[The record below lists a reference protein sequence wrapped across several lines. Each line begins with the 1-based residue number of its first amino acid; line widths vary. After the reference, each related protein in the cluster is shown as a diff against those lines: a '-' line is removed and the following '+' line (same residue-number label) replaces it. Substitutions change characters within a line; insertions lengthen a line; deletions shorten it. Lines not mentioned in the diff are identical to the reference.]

1 MKLTDHPFLAT
12 TQTWQS
18 AGIRVDDGV
27 KSPIEGRV
35 TVARTD
41 AGWDIRTSP
50 AEGRASTSLP
60 AVRYDVRP
68 PRQRGE
74 RADWIAVDPRYGR
87 LIGQF
92 VAVDDSISSTFV
104 STDGRYS
111 GSEWM
116 ILDGGRYRSRGVVLQ
131 DGELVCRWSTWVSCG
146 PAVVDA
152 RNVAAVAAELE
163 SRPYRFAAI
172 GGASVS
178 P

>member
-12 TQTWQS
+12 TGTWE
-18 AGIRVDDGV
+18 ATGIRVDEGVDARIDGSVAV
-27 KSPIEGRV
+27 KRNE
-35 TVARTD
+35 T
-41 AGWDIRTSP
+41 GWDIRTSGP
-50 AEGRASTSLP
+50 EDGPSPTLP
-60 AVRYDVRP
+60 TVRYDVRP
-68 PRQRGE
+68 LRQRGE

-116 ILDGGRYRSRGVVLQ
+116 ILEGGRYRSRGVVLR
-131 DGELVCRWSTWVSCG
+131 DGELVCRWSMWLTSG
-146 PAVVDA
+146 FAAADA
-152 RNVAAVAAELE
+152 PDLRTEVE
-163 SRPYRFAAI
+163 SLQYRFAATGSI
-172 GGASVS
+172 SAS

>member
-12 TQTWQS
+12 TRTWHS

-27 KSPIEGRV
+27 KAPIEGRV

-41 AGWDIRTSP
+41 CGWDIRTSP
-50 AEGRASTSLP
+50 SEGRASTTLP
-60 AVRYDVRP
+60 AVRYDVRL

-74 RADWIAVDPRYGR
+74 RADWIAVDPCYGR

-104 STDGRYS
+104 SSDGKYS

-116 ILDGGRYRSRGVVLQ
+116 ILDGGRYRSRGVVLH
-131 DGELVCRWSTWVSCG
+131 DGELVCRWSMWVSCG
-146 PAVVDA
+146 SAIGDA
-152 RNVAAVAAELE
+152 EDVAAGAA
-163 SRPYRFAAI
+163 SRQYGLAAI
-172 GGASVS
+172 GSASVS